1 MRCGKIVCVGQ
12 NYREHIKELKG
23 EEPSE
28 PVLFLKPSSSLI
40 GDGDAIAI
48 PEGVGRVDHEIE
60 LALIVGKAGGD
71 IRAADALDHIS
82 HVAVFNDVTARDV
95 QSKYRKAGL
104 PWALSK
110 GMDTFA
116 PMSEPVPLAQ
126 AGDIHSLR
134 LVLKVNGEVRQD
146 GNTDQ
151 MIFMPEVLIEYISK
165 WMRLEEGDVIATG
178 TPSGVSPIYPGDVVE
193 GTIEKVGSLRN
204 AVRKR

>member
-40 GDGDAIAI
+40 GEGDPIEI

-60 LALIVGKAGGD
+60 LALIIGRSGRH
-71 IRAADALDHIS
+71 ISAAKALDHVS

-116 PMSEPVPLAQ
+116 PMSSPVPIGNVADL
-126 AGDIHSLR
+126 HSLH

-151 MIFMPEVLIEYISK
+151 MIFSPEVLIEYISK
-165 WMRLEEGDVIATG
+165 WMKLEEGDIIATG
-178 TPSGVSPIYPGDVVE
+178 TPSGVSPIYPGDV
-193 GTIEKVGSLRN
+193 IEASISGVGLLRN
-204 AVRKR
+204 PVKKR